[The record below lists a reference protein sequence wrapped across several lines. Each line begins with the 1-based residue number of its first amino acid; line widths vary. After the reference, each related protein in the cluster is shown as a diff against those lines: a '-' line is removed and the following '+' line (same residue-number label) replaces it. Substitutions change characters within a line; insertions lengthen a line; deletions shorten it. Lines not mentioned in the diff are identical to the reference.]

1 MKFLLDRYMAV
12 RHARALNAL
21 TEPEHSF
28 VHINDRFGA
37 ASRDSDWIGELAS
50 EGGWVVLSGDV
61 RAGQSAHECSAWRD
75 SGLAIFFLTRG
86 WANLPALE
94 QHAKLALLLP
104 KIIARAE
111 NASPGCGFTVPVT
124 GKIEPLFFRPNC

>member
-21 TEPEHSF
+21 TEPDHTF
-28 VHINDRFGA
+28 VHVYDRFGPVSKDA
-37 ASRDSDWIGELAS
+37 DCIRELSA
-50 EGGWVVLSGDV
+50 EGGWVVLSGDA

-86 WANLPALE
+86 WARLPLLQ

-104 KIIARAE
+104 KIIKKAE
-111 NASPGCGFTVPVT
+111 GVSPGCGFTVPVT
-124 GKIEPLFFRPNC
+124 GKIEKLFPQSS